1 MSILDI
7 HSLHVEHVVFLA
19 LYTLLTFANSWH
31 YKGMRGVNWFC
42 GYSLFVFLGAAAVAM
57 RGQIPDPIS
66 ILAGTLCVSIGYAS
80 LVLSTKD
87 FFDLKNWHL
96 YLQAA
101 LLFLMSI
108 GMVKYG
114 VVSPDTTDRLIVYSF
129 ILFCQQLHLAIL
141 LLRNRNPALKVPA
154 SCMAIMVFGLVLS
167 NLSRLIGVSLHGA
180 PHNYLDAGPFLAWLL
195 IVNSSLQG
203 GIMIAYVWMTAAML
217 RGKLEVQASTDPLT
231 GALNRRGIEVAA
243 EQKILTSRKEH
254 QPLSAIVIDLDKF
267 KHVNDTYGHH
277 CGDATLIAVA
287 ACIQRGIR
295 PRDLLARIGGDEFA
309 VILPNTAATEALEIT
324 QRLRTAIA
332 GADIIYGQIRT
343 RITASFGVAE
353 LNVDDQS
360 WEHLF
365 LNCDKML
372 YDEKNVDSRR
382 SALAG
387 IGAQNLEAHS

>member
-1 MSILDI
+1 
-7 HSLHVEHVVFLA
+7 
-19 LYTLLTFANSWH
+19 
-31 YKGMRGVNWFC
+31 MRGVNWFC
-42 GYSLFVFLGAAAVAM
+42 GYSLMVFLGALAVAL

-66 ILAGTLCVSIGYAS
+66 ILVGTLFVSFGYAALAFS
-80 LVLSTKD
+80 IKD
-87 FFDLKNWHL
+87 FFDLEQWHIYIQL
-96 YLQAA
+96 GLI
-101 LLFLMSI
+101 LLMCV

-114 VVSPDTTDRLIVYSF
+114 VTSPNTAAR
-129 ILFCQQLHLAIL
+129 LAIYSL
-141 LLRNRNPALKVPA
+141 VLFLQQVHFVLPLLRNRNPTLTIPA
-154 SCMAIMVFGLVLS
+154 TCMATMVLGLALS
-167 NLSRLIGVSLHGA
+167 NLSRFVEVSLHGA

-195 IVNSSLQG
+195 IVNSALQG

-243 EQKILTSRKEH
+243 EQRILACRKEH
-254 QPLSAIVIDLDKF
+254 LPLSAVVIDLDKF
-267 KHVNDTYGHH
+267 KSVNDTYGHH

-309 VILPNTAATEALEIT
+309 LILPNTSVSEAHELM

-332 GADIIYGQIRT
+332 QTDIIYGQTRT

-353 LNVDDQS
+353 LQPGDQN

-372 YDEKNVDSRR
+372 YNEKQFEQQGAMLTS
-382 SALAG
+382 L
-387 IGAQNLEAHS
+387 GAQNLEAHHP

>member
-1 MSILDI
+1 M
-7 HSLHVEHVVFLA
+7 FLA

-42 GYSLFVFLGAAAVAM
+42 GYSLLVFLGALAVAL

-66 ILAGTLCVSIGYAS
+66 IVAGTLFVSVGYVALAFS
-80 LVLSTKD
+80 VKD
-87 FFDLKNWHL
+87 FFDLKKWHVYIQL
-96 YLQAA
+96 G
-101 LLFLMSI
+101 LLFLMCV
-108 GMVKYG
+108 GMMKFG
-114 VVSPDTTDRLIVYSF
+114 AVSPNTTDRLIVYSLV
-129 ILFCQQLHLAIL
+129 LFFQQVHLAL
-141 LLRNRNPALKVPA
+141 PLLRNRNPTLFIPA
-154 SCMAIMVFGLVLS
+154 TCMATMVVGLALS
-167 NLSRLIGVSLHGA
+167 NLARFVEVSLHGA

-195 IVNSSLQG
+195 IVNSALQG

-243 EQKILTSRKEH
+243 EQRILACRKEH
-254 QPLSAIVIDLDKF
+254 LPLSAVVIDLDKF
-267 KHVNDTYGHH
+267 KKVNDTYGHH

-309 VILPNTAATEALEIT
+309 LILPNTSVSEAHELM

-332 GADIIYGQIRT
+332 QTDIIYGQIRT

-353 LNVDDQS
+353 LQPGDQN

-372 YDEKNVDSRR
+372 YNEKQFEQQGTM
-382 SALAG
+382 LTG
-387 IGAQNLEAHS
+387 LGAQNLEAHP